1 VERFRHPP
9 GRVRSV
15 RRAAVAYAERGWAVV
30 PGAYGSGS
38 RCQCRLGCRKSG
50 LHPLFD
56 QWDRAVTTDVTEV
69 AEWWSRHAWEILL
82 PTGHGTDVLELPGP
96 VGRSTADLLG
106 DRAGPIV
113 VLPGHRWLLLCAPD
127 GRTVTTSEQESRA
140 GMLLHTRGSW
150 VPVPPNGGMR
160 GRGGWFRPPWVVD
173 WRLPGTTEVLAAAR
187 AAATSAPVPVVPP
200 GPVVLS
206 PIRPVLRAGRSR
218 T

>member
-1 VERFRHPP
+1 VQRLRHPP

-30 PGAYGSGS
+30 PGAYRSGVA
-38 RCQCRLGCRKSG
+38 RCGCAWLGCRKAG

-56 QWDRAVTTDVTEV
+56 QWDRAASTDVVQV
-69 AEWWSRHAWEILL
+69 ATWWARHAWEILL
-82 PTGHGTDVLELPGP
+82 PTGNGTDVLEVPGP
-96 VGRSTADLLG
+96 VGRATADLLG
-106 DRAGPIV
+106 ERAGPIA
-113 VLPGHRWLLLCAPD
+113 VLPGHRWLLLCAAD
-127 GRTVTTSEQESRA
+127 ERTVTTSEQESRA
-140 GMLLHTRGSW
+140 GVLLHTQGSW

-187 AAATSAPVPVVPP
+187 AAATSAADRP
-200 GPVVLS
+200 GSLLATPAI
-206 PIRPVLRAGRSR
+206 PGAGRSR